1 MTTTTTTSSTDA
13 PGTSP
18 SGVAGSPPKRNDL
31 PTVRYTMAQMRRSAG
46 RLTAAGI
53 AILIGTAFVAV
64 TLLAGNVITRA
75 TYDTIAARY
84 ADADV
89 LVTTSG
95 NDWREDVEAVRGT
108 EGVVAADAVRSAYLN
123 LAENGEFAYA
133 EGVARPQD
141 DRLMPLDL
149 TEGKWPSERGEIAVP
164 DGVAERLG
172 VAVGDEIDIHR
183 WVQTDPETGDGEE
196 VSEPVRVV
204 GVTEDPYGAYAASG
218 GAVVATAADI
228 EEWGDEPV
236 PGDPFEIAAVL
247 DPSALAG
254 GEPTQAVRDA
264 LNSAVV
270 SDGDHSVV
278 TVDEHAQRVSAERT
292 GGEDLVFLV
301 FVLTFAAVALLVAGL
316 VIANTF
322 QVLVAQRTRTL
333 ALLRCI
339 GAGRGQLYRSVLLEA
354 AVLGVLASLGGVL
367 TGVLLAQT
375 ALFVAPQFDIGVPL
389 PTIVSL
395 TPQVVLIPLAVGT
408 VVTLVAAL
416 APARNAT
423 RVAPLAALRPA
434 ETLSVRKGA
443 GRVRAIFSALA
454 VLGGSGLVGLG
465 VYLGADGRVDLGLA
479 ATVLGGALSLIGI
492 IVGTVFWLPKVAAFL
507 GAIVARTGPASRLAA
522 ANTLRN
528 PRRTSATAT
537 ALLIG
542 VTLIMTM
549 TTGAAAAR
557 STADSTLDETFPVDI
572 MVMPGSSD
580 VPASAVDDIAGVEA
594 VSTVT
599 EVYAADAEL
608 PGGEYLYL
616 QAADIED
623 LRGTVNDES
632 AADGL
637 EPGTVLLSEGQ
648 MENLD
653 LAEGDTV
660 DATGTG
666 GETVPL
672 QVVETS
678 NVGLTSFVTL
688 GDLRRLDPDAALA
701 GVWASLAP
709 EAEPADA
716 LADVQDAMS
725 DDGVFVTG
733 PAAQRAQFEQVIN
746 VMLGIVVG
754 LLAVAV
760 VIAVIGVAN
769 TLSLSVIE
777 RRRES
782 ATLRAIGLSKS
793 QLRGMLAVEGML
805 IAGVGA
811 VLGIVLGLAY
821 GWTGALTAL
830 SIMGEVSL
838 TVPWLDLGV
847 VLVVAVVAG
856 LVASVAPARSALKA
870 SPVEALGAE

>member
-1 MTTTTTTSSTDA
+1 MTTTTTAPSTGA
-13 PGTSP
+13 PGTAP
-18 SGVAGSPPKRNDL
+18 AGVAAVPPKRNNL
-31 PTVRYTMAQMRRSAG
+31 PTARYTMAQMRRSAG

-84 ADADV
+84 ADADI

-95 NDWREDVEAVRGT
+95 NDWRQDVEAVRGT
-108 EGVVAADAVRSAYLN
+108 DGVVAADAVRSTYLN
-123 LAENGEFAYA
+123 LGNGSTYAYA
-133 EGVARPQD
+133 EGIARPQD
-141 DRLMPLDL
+141 DRLMPL
-149 TEGKWPSERGEIAVP
+149 EIAGGKWPSERGEIAVP
-164 DGVAERLG
+164 DDVAERLD
-172 VAVGDEIDIHR
+172 VAIGDEIDIHR
-183 WVQTDPETGDGEE
+183 WVETDPETGDGEE
-196 VSEPVRVV
+196 VAEPVRVV
-204 GVTEDPYGAYAASG
+204 GITEDPYNAYAMSG

-228 EEWGDEPV
+228 DEWGEDPV
-236 PGDPFEIAAVL
+236 PGEPFEIAAL
-247 DPSALAG
+247 LEPSAMSG
-254 GEPTQAVRDA
+254 DEPTQAVRDA
-264 LNSAVV
+264 VDAAVV
-270 SDGDHSVV
+270 SSGEHDVQ
-278 TVDEHAQRVSAERT
+278 TVDERAQEVSAERT

-354 AVLGVLASLGGVL
+354 AVLGLVASLGGVAV
-367 TGVLLAQT
+367 GVLLAQT

-389 PTIVSL
+389 PAAVTI
-395 TPQVVLIPLAVGT
+395 TPQVVLIPLAVG
-408 VVTLVAAL
+408 VLVTLVAAM

-443 GRVRAIFSALA
+443 GRVRAVFSALA
-454 VLGGSGLVGLG
+454 TIGGFALVGLG
-465 VYLGADGRVDLGLA
+465 VSFGTDGRVDVGLA
-479 ATVLGGALSLIGI
+479 ATVLGVAISLIGVI
-492 IVGTVFWLPKVAAFL
+492 IGTVFWLPKVAAFL
-507 GAIVARTGPASRLAA
+507 GKLVARTGPASRLAA

-542 VTLIMTM
+542 VTLIVAM

-557 STADSTLDETFPVDI
+557 QTADSTLDETFPVDL
-572 MVMPGSSD
+572 MVIPGSGS
-580 VPASAVDDIAGVEA
+580 VPPSAVDTVAGVDH

-599 EVYAADAEL
+599 EIYATDAEL
-608 PGGEYLYL
+608 PGDEYMYL
-616 QAADIED
+616 RGADPED
-623 LRGTVNDES
+623 LRTTVNDT
-632 AADGL
+632 AAL
-637 EPGTVLLSEGQ
+637 ENLAPGTVLLSENE
-648 MENLD
+648 MEYLEV
-653 LAEGDTV
+653 AEGDTLEI
-660 DATGTG
+660 TGTG
-666 GETVPL
+666 DAVPFTVASTP
-672 QVVETS
+672 S
-678 NVGLTSFVTL
+678 DGLSGFVSL
-688 GDLRRLDPDAALA
+688 ADLREVDPDAAFSEA
-701 GVWASLAP
+701 WASLA
-709 EAEPADA
+709 EDADA
-716 LADVQDAMS
+716 ADVLTAVQDATS

-782 ATLRAIGLSKS
+782 ATLRAIGLSKP

-811 VLGIVLGLAY
+811 VLGIVLGLVY

-830 SIMGEVSL
+830 SIMGEVTL
-838 TVPWLDLGV
+838 TVPWLDLGL
-847 VLVVAVVAG
+847 VLVVALIAG
-856 LVASVAPARSALKA
+856 LVASVAPGRSALKA
-870 SPVEALGAE
+870 SPVEALAAE

>member
-1 MTTTTTTSSTDA
+1 MATTTTAPSTDA
-13 PGTSP
+13 PGSS
-18 SGVAGSPPKRNDL
+18 SGGVPAAGPKGSSL
-31 PTVRYTMAQMRRSAG
+31 PTARYTLAQMRRSAG

-95 NDWREDVEAVRGT
+95 TDWRQDVEAIRGT
-108 EGVVAADAVRSAYLN
+108 DGVAAADAVRSAYLN
-123 LAENGEFAYA
+123 LGDGSVFAYA
-133 EGVARPQD
+133 EGIARPQD
-141 DRLMPLDL
+141 SRLMALDL
-149 TEGKWPSERGEIAVP
+149 TAGKWPSERGEIAVP
-164 DGVAERLG
+164 DGLAERLHVG
-172 VAVGDEIDIHR
+172 IGDETQVYR
-183 WVQTDPETGDGEE
+183 WVTTDPETGDGEE
-196 VSEPVRVV
+196 VTEDVRVV
-204 GVTEDPYGAYAASG
+204 GITQDPYNAYASSG
-218 GAVVATAADI
+218 GAVVATPADI
-228 EEWGDEPV
+228 DEWADDPV
-236 PGDPFEIAAVL
+236 PGGTFEIAAL
-247 DPSALAG
+247 LEPSALSG
-254 GEPTQAVRDA
+254 GEPTPAVRDA
-264 LNSAVV
+264 LDAAVV
-270 SDGDHSVV
+270 SGGKHSVK
-278 TVDEHAQRVSAERT
+278 TVDEHAQQVSAERT

-333 ALLRCI
+333 ALLRCV

-367 TGVLLAQT
+367 LGVLLAQT
-375 ALFVAPQFDIGVPL
+375 ALFVAPRFDLGVPL
-389 PTIVSL
+389 PAAVSI

-408 VVTLVAAL
+408 VVTVVAAL

-434 ETLSVRKGA
+434 ETLSVRRGA
-443 GRVRAIFSALA
+443 GRVRAVLSALA
-454 VLGGSGLVGLG
+454 TIGGFALVGLG
-465 VYLGADGRVDLGLA
+465 VYFGTTGEVQLGLA
-479 ATVLGGALSLIGI
+479 ATVLGGAVSLVGV

-507 GAIVARTGPASRLAA
+507 GALVSRTGPASRLAA

-557 STADSTLDETFPVDI
+557 ETADDTLDETFPVDI
-572 MVMPGSSD
+572 MVMPGAGEVPPSAAGTVDGVDGVTD
-580 VPASAVDDIAGVEA
+580 VA
-594 VSTVT
+594 

-616 QAADIED
+616 QGADLED
-623 LRGTVNDES
+623 LRATVHDEH
-632 AADGL
+632 ALDNLA
-637 EPGTVLLSEGQ
+637 PGTILLTQ
-648 MENLD
+648 DDMENLGV
-653 LAEGDTV
+653 AAGDTLEV
-660 DATGTG
+660 TGTG
-666 GETVPL
+666 SAVPL
-672 QVVETS
+672 TVAETS
-678 NVGLTSFVTL
+678 NMGLSDVVTL
-688 GDLRRLDPDAALA
+688 TDLRKVDPEATFAAVWAALDPAAD
-701 GVWASLAP
+701 
-709 EAEPADA
+709 PATL

-725 DDGVFVTG
+725 DQGVFVTG

-811 VLGIVLGLAY
+811 VLGIALGLLY

-830 SIMGEVSL
+830 SVMGDVTL
-838 TVPWLDLGV
+838 AVPWLDLGV

-856 LVASVAPARSALKA
+856 LIASVAPARSALQA
-870 SPVEALGAE
+870 SPVEALAAE

>member
-1 MTTTTTTSSTDA
+1 MTTTTTAPSTGAAGTA
-13 PGTSP
+13 P
-18 SGVAGSPPKRNDL
+18 AGAAAVPPKRNNL
-31 PTVRYTMAQMRRSAG
+31 PTARYTMAQMRRSAG

-64 TLLAGNVITRA
+64 TLLAGNVITRT
-75 TYDTIAARY
+75 TYDTIAARF

-95 NDWREDVEAVRGT
+95 SDWRQDVEAVRGT
-108 EGVVAADAVRSAYLN
+108 DGVTAAEPVRSAYLN
-123 LAENGEFAYA
+123 LGDGSAYAYA
-133 EGVARPQD
+133 EGIARPQD
-141 DRLMPLDL
+141 DRLMPLEL
-149 TEGKWPSERGEIAVP
+149 TSGKWPSERGEIAVP
-164 DGVAERLG
+164 DGIAERLG
-172 VAVGDEIDIHR
+172 VGVGDEIDIYR
-183 WVQTDPETGDGEE
+183 WVQTDAETGDGEE
-196 VSEPVRVV
+196 VAEPVRVV
-204 GVTEDPYGAYAASG
+204 GVTEDPYDAYAVSG

-228 EEWGDEPV
+228 EEWGEEPV
-236 PGDPFEIAAVL
+236 PGEAFEIAAVL
-247 DPSALAG
+247 APSALSG
-254 GEPTQAVRDA
+254 DEPTQAVRDA
-264 LNSAVV
+264 LAAAVV
-270 SDGDHSVV
+270 SDGEHAAQ
-278 TVDEHAQRVSAERT
+278 TVDERAREISAERT

-354 AVLGVLASLGGVL
+354 AVLGVLASLGGVVV
-367 TGVLLAQT
+367 GVLLAQT

-389 PTIVSL
+389 PATVTI

-408 VVTLVAAL
+408 FVTLVAAL

-443 GRVRAIFSALA
+443 GRARAVFSALA
-454 VLGGSGLVGLG
+454 TIGGFALVALG
-465 VYLGADGRVDLGLA
+465 VFLGMNDAVQFGLA
-479 ATVLGGALSLIGI
+479 ATVLGGAISLVGI
-492 IVGTVFWLPKVAAFL
+492 IIGTVFWLPKVAALL

-557 STADSTLDETFPVDI
+557 QTADSTLDETFPVDI
-572 MVMPGSSD
+572 MVMSGSGS
-580 VPASAVDDIAGVEA
+580 VPPSAVDTIAGVDA
-594 VSTVT
+594 VADVAELYS
-599 EVYAADAEL
+599 ADAEL
-608 PGGEYLYL
+608 PDGEYLYL
-616 QAADIED
+616 QGADVED
-623 LRGTVNDES
+623 LRATVND
-632 AADGL
+632 APALDGL
-637 EPGTVLLSEGQ
+637 EPGTVLLTEGQ
-648 MENLD
+648 MEELD
-653 LAEGDTV
+653 VAEGDTLDV
-660 DATGTG
+660 TGTG
-666 GETVPL
+666 EAVPL
-672 QVVETS
+672 TVVRTDS
-678 NVGLTSFVTL
+678 VGLTGFVGL
-688 GDLRRLDPDAALA
+688 GDLRQIDPDAMFSQ
-701 GVWASLAP
+701 VWASLVPDVDA
-709 EAEPADA
+709 ADA
-716 LADVQDAMS
+716 LADVQQAMS
-725 DDGVFVTG
+725 DDGVMVTG

-782 ATLRAIGLSKS
+782 ATLRAIGLGKS

-811 VLGIVLGLAY
+811 VLGIVLGLVY

-830 SIMGEVSL
+830 SIMGGVSL

-847 VLVVAVVAG
+847 VLVVAIIAG

>member
-1 MTTTTTTSSTDA
+1 MTTTTTTPATGA
-13 PGTSP
+13 RGTSP
-18 SGVAGSPPKRNDL
+18 AGVAARPPQRNNL
-31 PTVRYTMAQMRRSAG
+31 PTARYTMAQMRRSGG
-46 RLTAAGI
+46 RLAAAGI

-95 NDWREDVEAVRGT
+95 NDWRADVEAVRGT
-108 EGVVAADAVRSAYLN
+108 DGVIAADPVRSTYLGFTDGSV
-123 LAENGEFAYA
+123 ATYA
-133 EGVARPQD
+133 ESIARPQD
-141 DRLMPLDL
+141 DRLIPLDL
-149 TEGKWPSERGEIAVP
+149 ADGKWPSERGEIALP
-164 DGVAERLG
+164 ADVAERLRVG
-172 VAVGDEIDIHR
+172 IGDEIETNR
-183 WVQTDPETGDGEE
+183 WVVTDPETGDGEDVAE
-196 VSEPVRVV
+196 TVRVV
-204 GVTEDPYGAYAASG
+204 GLTEDPYGAYAYSG

-228 EEWGDEPV
+228 EEWSEEPV
-236 PGDPFEIAAVL
+236 PGETFEIAAL
-247 DPSALAG
+247 LEPSALSD
-254 GEPTQAVRDA
+254 GEPTPAMRDA
-264 LNSAVV
+264 LDSAVV
-270 SDGDHSVV
+270 SGGEHAVK
-278 TVDEHAQRVSAERT
+278 TVDEHAQQVSAERT

-301 FVLTFAAVALLVAGL
+301 FVLSFAAIALLVAGL

-354 AVLGVLASLGGVL
+354 AVLGLLASIGGVAV
-367 TGVLLAQT
+367 GVLLAQT
-375 ALFVAPQFDIGVPL
+375 ALFVAPQFDLGVPL
-389 PTIVSL
+389 PTTVTI
-395 TPQVVLIPLAVGT
+395 TPQVVLVPLAVGT
-408 VVTLVAAL
+408 LVTLVAAL

-434 ETLSVRKGA
+434 EAPSVRKGA
-443 GRVRAIFSALA
+443 GRVRAVFSALA
-454 VLGGSGLVGLG
+454 TVGGFVLVGLG
-465 VYLGADGRVDLGLA
+465 VFLGTSGQTEIGLA
-479 ATVLGGALSLIGI
+479 ATVLGGAISLIGV
-492 IVGTVFWLPKVAAFL
+492 IVGTVFWLPKVAALL
-507 GAIVARTGPASRLAA
+507 GALVTRTGPASRLAA

-557 STADSTLDETFPVDI
+557 QTADSTLDESFPVDLI
-572 MVMPGSSD
+572 VMPGGGD
-580 VPASAVDDIAGVEA
+580 VPPSAVGDVAGVDA

-599 EVYAADAEL
+599 EVYAADGQL
-608 PGGEYLYL
+608 PGDGYVYVRGAEVG
-616 QAADIED
+616 D
-623 LRGTVNDES
+623 LRATVNDTP
-632 AADGL
+632 ALDAL
-637 EPGTVLLSEGQ
+637 EPGTILLTES
-648 MENLD
+648 D
-653 LAEGDTV
+653 LEYLEVAEGDTLEI
-660 DATGTG
+660 TGAG
-666 GETVPL
+666 GTVPL
-672 QVVETS
+672 TVTLTS
-678 NVGLTSFVTL
+678 NGGLANLVTL
-688 GDLRRLDPDAALA
+688 ADLRKIDPDARFDQ
-701 GVWASLAP
+701 VWASLST
-709 EAEPADA
+709 EADPADA
-716 LADVQDAMS
+716 LADVQDVLS
-725 DDGVFVTG
+725 DDNLFITG

-811 VLGIVLGLAY
+811 VLGIVLGLVY
-821 GWTGALTAL
+821 GWTGALTVL
-830 SIMGEVSL
+830 SVMGGVTL

-847 VLVVAVVAG
+847 VLVVSVVAG
-856 LVASVAPARSALKA
+856 LIASVAPARSALKA
-870 SPVEALGAE
+870 SPVEALGGE